1 MYKNKAFEKIKYSK
15 SCIENLHH
23 DLKNDKRQSKWKK
36 QRAKYG
42 GWDERATWNLN
53 LFMTEHIYTWLAMYY
68 KYANKF
74 VDLDFHK
81 FTINGKELT
90 QKECIFQILKDIRFF
105 LKHGEDENMELQ
117 KKALCKIERA
127 YRYIGIVFPSL
138 WW

>member
-23 DLKNDKRQSKWKK
+23 GLKNDKRQSKWKK
-36 QRAKYG
+36 QRVKYG

-53 LFMTEHIYTWLAMYY
+53 WFMTEHIYTWLAMYY

-74 VDLDFHK
+74 VDLDFNK
-81 FTINGKELT
+81 FTIDGKELT